1 MYDFYFTVNKQL
13 HKMEMEIPVIVTDE
27 TEKSTSNVACGMPKC
42 QAIRLCVCKLSD
54 RHNQQ
59 LDQHIST
66 PEGNELTMIFDY
78 HGFCRFKKW
87 LKFKKYSQ
95 KFEFCGYVTLNKD
108 QDQYLCGAHY
118 V

>member
-1 MYDFYFTVNKQL
+1 MEYCDPFERSYIYFLFYSQSAVQL

-27 TEKSTSNVACGMPKC
+27 TDKSTSNVLCGMPKC

-66 PEGNELTMIFDY
+66 PEGN
-78 HGFCRFKKW
+78 RF
-87 LKFKKYSQ
+87 
-95 KFEFCGYVTLNKD
+95 NRN
-108 QDQYLCGAHY
+108 
-118 V
+118 

>member
-1 MYDFYFTVNKQL
+1 
-13 HKMEMEIPVIVTDE
+13 MEMEIPVIVTDE

-66 PEGNELTMIFDY
+66 PEGNGFQGRNYGIFLAATSAMV
-78 HGFCRFKKW
+78 GRICPPW
-87 LKFKKYSQ
+87 L
-95 KFEFCGYVTLNKD
+95 G
-108 QDQYLCGAHY
+108 
-118 V
+118 

>member
-1 MYDFYFTVNKQL
+1 MTLYDFYFTVSEQL
-13 HKMEMEIPVIVTDE
+13 RKMEMEIPVIVTDE

-66 PEGNELTMIFDY
+66 PEGNEFNQKLTMIFDY
-78 HGFCRFKKW
+78 HGFCRFKR
-87 LKFKKYSQ
+87 
-95 KFEFCGYVTLNKD
+95 
-108 QDQYLCGAHY
+108 
-118 V
+118 

>member
-1 MYDFYFTVNKQL
+1 
-13 HKMEMEIPVIVTDE
+13 MEMEIPVIITDE

-66 PEGNELTMIFDY
+66 PEGNE
-78 HGFCRFKKW
+78 FK
-87 LKFKKYSQ
+87 
-95 KFEFCGYVTLNKD
+95 
-108 QDQYLCGAHY
+108 
-118 V
+118 